1 MLLFCQE
8 RAFDKKLIVSAAVPI
23 TPYKKFMKEKP
34 LPKKSSGAALE
45 CISAADAGQNGSP
58 ASWRY
63 SWHIPRAVSSTAQR
77 GRLPDAVQ
85 KLPQPD
91 FFSLYQQS
99 KSSIGGTVP
108 FLEAITVISAR

>member
-1 MLLFCQE
+1 M
-8 RAFDKKLIVSAAVPI
+8 AYP
-23 TPYKKFMKEKP
+23 
-34 LPKKSSGAALE
+34 KSSFIDCAE
-45 CISAADAGQNGSP
+45 
-58 ASWRY
+58 
-63 SWHIPRAVSSTAQR
+63 